1 MWLQSFRARTGYKA
15 VRQFLV
21 SKTAPFR
28 SRKRLPFGLEN
39 GSLSVSKT
47 NLHVTTCAN
56 LNKMSL
62 SSTYRKHTHRE
73 HILSLPDTYIGSIE
87 NSVEEHYIVEDDTFI
102 AKTLNFNPGF
112 YKLIDELLVN
122 AHDHVVRLR
131 QNKSETPVKTINI
144 SSDGKTFTI
153 RNDGE
158 SIDVEKHPEYGVYI
172 PQLIFGELLTSTNYD
187 KDEKKLV
194 GGKNGYGVKLVNI
207 FSQKFEL
214 TIVDAKRGLKYNQA
228 FENNMSKIGT
238 PTVKP
243 CKTKPFVEII
253 WTPDFQKFGWT
264 NSIPETL
271 LQVVKRRVYDLA
283 MTVGKDVK
291 ITWNDE
297 HIKFKD
303 LSSYASWYLPKD
315 ASIITDNPQL
325 HWNIVLSDSPTDKAF
340 NVSFVNGIWTRSGK
354 HVDEITNQVVN
365 YFVSH
370 IETKKKIKVK
380 PALVRD
386 SLAVFIHCFVENPAF
401 SSQTK
406 EVLTSKTTCKLSD
419 DFLKKVVAKLNIV
432 EKVLEAQNIKDAKD
446 LKKTDGKKT
455 TKITGIPKLDDAV
468 LAGSNRSHEC
478 TLILTEG
485 DSAKAMALSGLSQEQ
500 RKLYGV
506 FPLRGKLLNV
516 KDMTSKK
523 IEATEEIA
531 NMKKIIGLESGKKY
545 KDVKSL
551 RYGSILI
558 MTDQDYDGSHIR
570 GLLIN
575 MFHEL
580 WHQLIEIPGF
590 ITYMATPIVKATKA
604 SKTLSFYSQYE
615 YEEWKKTN
623 ANWRVKYYK
632 GLGTSTRDEAKEYFK
647 SMNVVKY
654 TYSDDSDKSIELAF
668 NKSMA
673 DNRKEWL
680 KTYSRSD
687 IVGSE
692 KELLYE
698 NFVNKDLIHFSNYNL
713 ERSIPNVMDGL
724 KTSQRKI
731 LYSALKRNLKSEIRV
746 AQFAGY
752 VSEHSGYHHGEASLN
767 DAIIGMAQDY
777 VGSNNLAWLVPQ
789 GQFGTRLQGGNDA
802 ASPRYIHTYLQP
814 YISSLVPADDLE
826 CLKYRDDDGLPVE
839 PEWYAPILPMLL
851 VNGARGI
858 GTGYSTY
865 IPQCN
870 PANLLLGLQRWLKKE
885 VALTDINLE
894 PWYRGFT
901 GTIEKSG
908 ADYTV
913 KGNWT
918 IEKDMMTITELPVE
932 TWTSDYK
939 EWLDKQLTEGLIK
952 DYSDTSTDMTVSI
965 KVKLTGNAE
974 HTKVLEKSLTSKIK
988 LTNMHAFD
996 SECVINKYE
1005 SLHEILDEF
1014 SIIRL
1019 DLYKKRREHCLAQMR
1034 ARLPFH
1040 ENVVRF
1046 IEQQSQDTPLPDL
1059 RRKTREECDTLLEKQ
1074 KFVKI
1079 SDTYDY
1085 LMDLPIKSITVTNA
1099 RKHQA
1104 DLESLRAKIAHL
1116 EKKTPESLWLDDLET
1131 FSSIY
1136 SKKK

>member
-1 MWLQSFRARTGYKA
+1 MKKLVLIPNHPKTLCLRT
-15 VRQFLV
+15 
-21 SKTAPFR
+21 SKT
-28 SRKRLPFGLEN
+28 
-39 GSLSVSKT
+39 SLAIFNLKT
-47 NLHVTTCAN
+47 NLHDGRPTN
-56 LNKMSL
+56 SNKMSL
-62 SSTYRKHTHRE
+62 SETYRKHTHRE
-73 HILSLPDTYIGSIE
+73 HILSLPDTYVGSIE
-87 NSVEEHYIVEDDTFI
+87 NSTEEHHVVEADKFI
-102 AKTLNFNPGF
+102 SKTLNFNPGF

-122 AHDHVVRLR
+122 SHDHVVRLR
-131 QNKSETPVKTINI
+131 QRKSANPVKNITI

-158 SIDVEKHPEYGVYI
+158 SIDVEQHPEHGVYI

-207 FSQKFEL
+207 FSKQFQL
-214 TIVDAKRGLKYNQA
+214 TIVDSKRNLKYEQT
-228 FENNMSKIGT
+228 FQNNMSVIGT
-238 PTVKP
+238 PTVKA
-243 CKTKPFVEII
+243 CKTKSYVEIV
-253 WTPDFQKFGWT
+253 WTPDFKKFGWEDT
-264 NSIPETL
+264 IPEPL
-271 LQVVKRRVYDLA
+271 LQVIQRRVYDLA

-291 ITWNDE
+291 ISWNDN

-303 LSSYASWYLPKD
+303 LSTYASWYLPED
-315 ASIITDNPQL
+315 STILCDNPQL
-325 HWNIVLSDSPTDKAF
+325 HWNIAISDSPTDKAF

-365 YFVSH
+365 FIVTH
-370 IETKKKIKVK
+370 IDTKKKTKVK
-380 PALVRD
+380 PTLVRD
-386 SLAVFIHCFVENPAF
+386 SLAVFIHCFVENPSF

-406 EVLTSKTTCKLSD
+406 EVMTSKVSCKLND
-419 DFLKKVVAKLNIV
+419 DFLKKVVAKLNVV
-432 EKVLEAQNIKDAKD
+432 EKVLEAQNVKDAKD

-455 TKITGIPKLDDAV
+455 SKITGIPKLDDAV
-468 LAGSNRSHEC
+468 MAGTSRSHEC
-478 TLILTEG
+478 VLILTEG

-523 IEATEEIA
+523 IETTEEIA
-531 NMKKIIGLESGKKY
+531 NLKKIIGLESGKKY
-545 KDVKSL
+545 TDVKPL
-551 RYGSILI
+551 RYGSVLI

-575 MFHEL
+575 LFHEL
-580 WHQLIEIPGF
+580 WHQLIQIPGF
-590 ITYMATPIVKATKA
+590 ITYMSTPIVKATKG
-604 SKTLSFYSQYE
+604 SKVLSFYSQYE
-615 YEEWKKTN
+615 YEEWKKAN
-623 ANWRVKYYK
+623 MNWRVKYYK

-647 SMNVVKY
+647 SMNTVKY
-654 TYSDDSDKSIELAF
+654 MYSGESDKAIELAF

-673 DNRKEWL
+673 NQRKEWL
-680 KTYSRSD
+680 KSYSRSE

-692 KELLYE
+692 KQLAYE
-698 NFVNKDLIHFSNYNL
+698 DFVNKDLIHFSNYNL

-731 LYSALKRNLKSEIRV
+731 LFSALKRNLKSEIRV
-746 AQFAGY
+746 AQFSGY

-767 DAIIGMAQDY
+767 DAIIGMAQDF

-814 YISSLVPADDLE
+814 YIHSLIPSDDLE

-839 PEWYAPILPMLL
+839 PEWYAPVLPMLL

-870 PANLLLGLQRWLKKE
+870 PHTLHEGLKRWLKKE
-885 VALTDINLE
+885 AKLTDIKLE
-894 PWYRGFT
+894 PWYRGFA
-901 GTIEKSG
+901 GTIEQSG
-908 ADYTV
+908 PEFIV
-913 KGNWT
+913 RGKWT
-918 IEKDMMTITELPVE
+918 IDKDTMTITELPVE

-939 EWLDKQLTEGLIK
+939 EWLDKQLTENVIK
-952 DYSDTSTDMTVSI
+952 DYSDTSTDMQVAI
-965 KVKLTGNAE
+965 KIKLTGNTE
-974 HTKVLEKSLTSKIK
+974 HIKILEKSLTSKIK

-1005 SLHEILDEF
+1005 TLHEILDEF
-1014 SIIRL
+1014 VVIRL
-1019 DLYKKRREHCLAQMR
+1019 DLYKKRRNHCLEQMR
-1034 ARLPFH
+1034 TRLPFH

-1046 IEQQSQDTPLPDL
+1046 IEQQSLENPLPDL

-1079 SDTYDY
+1079 SDSYDY
-1085 LMDLPIKSITVTNA
+1085 LMDLPFKSITVTNA

-1104 DLESLRAKIAHL
+1104 DLQALKTKINAL
-1116 EKKTPESLWLDDLET
+1116 EKKTPEELWLDDLET
-1131 FSSIY
+1131 LSF
-1136 SKKK
+1136 K